1 MKARFTLITLLA
13 VAGCGPSTPPPRPSI
28 PMQEASPQA
37 IRDAATAFQTVREGF
52 LEWYYE
58 ANPVRASE
66 LGIRLHDARLT
77 AVDRV
82 SIQRRI
88 DALLDWQADLRR
100 IPVHLMRD
108 DDRAD
113 YAVLDFALRAELLS
127 LEEVRRYSVD
137 PRQYTDLIARGIS
150 AVVAARNA
158 PAAERAEALRGRL
171 TAAPDVLATARQSLR
186 SPARIWTE
194 LAMEEA
200 RGLVVYLEDQLPGLL
215 AGPAGAGTSVAA
227 LEPARSELVAALRE
241 HIDWLENT
249 LLPASTGDFRLGR
262 YLFARMLHYDAHVD
276 MSVQEL
282 ERLNEERISEYR
294 DRLEAVAAEI
304 DPARTVRE
312 ILDSI
317 ARPQLEADAVLP
329 TAQEMMMAA
338 RAWTLAADVVTVPR
352 DGVPDV
358 RSAPPFAARAL
369 TDLVAPGPFD
379 DPSVGAVFRVAVPG
393 PDWPE
398 ARQRP
403 HATPL
408 SRPTLQL
415 AAVHETFPGEYVR
428 RLHQPGAPTDLARV
442 FTPRTLVDGWGHY
455 AEQMAVDE
463 GFGGGDPAV
472 RLVQLRRALHGH
484 ALWYASLHLHALGEP
499 IDRVVQRFMRIAEVD
514 EAYARSEVIRVTYDP
529 LLLAGAL
536 GRTQI
541 MELRAA
547 YTRFQE
553 EREEAFVLKDFHDRF
568 LQLGLPLPLATE
580 GLMPAP
586 PVRPTSRM
594 RP

>member
-1 MKARFTLITLLA
+1 MKARLTLITLLA
-13 VAGCGPSTPPPRPSI
+13 AAGCGPSTPPPRASI

-77 AVDRV
+77 AVDRP

-100 IPVHLMRD
+100 IPVHLMRE

-127 LEEVRRYSVD
+127 LEEVRRFTVD
-137 PRQYTDLIARGIS
+137 PRQYTDLLARGIV
-150 AVVAARNA
+150 AVVEARNA
-158 PAAERAEALRGRL
+158 PAGERVEALRGRL
-171 TAAPDVLATARQSLR
+171 TAAPDVLATARENLR
-186 SPARIWTE
+186 SPARVWTE
-194 LAMEEA
+194 LAIEET
-200 RGLVVYLEDQLPGLL
+200 RGLIEYVEDTLPGLL
-215 AGPAGAGTSVAA
+215 AADGGGAPAAE

-241 HIDWLENT
+241 HVAWLENS

-262 YLFARMLHYDAHVD
+262 YLFARILHYDMHAD

-282 ERLNEERISEYR
+282 ERLNEERIVDHRE
-294 DRLEAVAAEI
+294 RLEAVAAEI
-304 DPARTVRE
+304 DPTRGVRE

-317 ARPQLEADAVLP
+317 SRPQLETGAVLP
-329 TAQEMMMAA
+329 AAREMMMAA

-352 DGVPDV
+352 HGVPEV
-358 RSAPPFAARAL
+358 RSAPPFAVRGL

-379 DPSVGAVFRVAVPG
+379 DPSVGAAFRVAMPT
-393 PDWPE
+393 PE
-398 ARQRP
+398 RP
-403 HATPL
+403 EVRRRGHSRLL
-408 SRPTLQL
+408 SPPALQL

-428 RLHQPGAPTDLARV
+428 RLHQPGASTDLARV
-442 FTPRTLVDGWGHY
+442 FTPRTFEDGWRYY

-463 GFGGGDPAV
+463 GLGDGDPAV
-472 RLVQLRRALHGH
+472 RLLQLRRALHGH

-514 EAYARSEVIRVTYDP
+514 EEYARSEVIRVTYDP

-541 MELRAA
+541 VELRAT
-547 YTRFQE
+547 YERYQE
-553 EREEAFVLKDFHDRF
+553 ERDEAFVLKDFHDRL
-568 LQLGLPLPLATE
+568 LQLALPLPLATE

-586 PVRPTSRM
+586 PTRPTSRM